1 MRILLVEDDR
11 MVGAAVAQNL
21 KDTAHAVDWVRDGR
35 SALEAMAVQGYM
47 AVLLDLGLPDGNGF
61 TVLEKLRGRGDA
73 TPVLILTAWDAVED
87 RVRGLDLGADDY
99 MVKPFAMP
107 ELLARLRAVTRRRS
121 GTAACALGNGRLHL
135 DLATHELTA
144 SGISA
149 TLSAREFSLLEALL
163 RRPGAILSR
172 GQLEEAIYGWGEE
185 VESNAV
191 EAIIYSIR
199 RKFGAET
206 IKNVRG
212 VGWRVDKQAD

>member
-11 MVGAAVAQNL
+11 MVGSAVAQNL
-21 KDTAHAVDWVRDGR
+21 KDTAHAVDWVRDGS
-35 SALEAMAVQGYM
+35 SALEAMAVQRYM

-61 TVLEKLRGRGDA
+61 EILKKLRGRGDA

-121 GTAACALGNGRLHL
+121 GTTACVLGNGRLNL
-135 DLATHELTA
+135 DLTTHELTA
-144 SGISA
+144 SGVLA

-163 RRPGAILSR
+163 LRPGAILSR
-172 GQLEEAIYGWGEE
+172 GQLEDAIYGWGEE

-199 RKFGAET
+199 RKFGAKT

-212 VGWRVDKQAD
+212 VGWKVDKQAD